1 MRNNNENVMNKK
13 TLFSIAIAV
22 VIVILGFAGY
32 QLIAA
37 KGTAAEAPETET
49 VIVYRGDLS
58 VTMES
63 AGSLAPPTEHKLAF
77 PVAGKVY
84 EMAVVEGQ
92 TVNQGDLLARLEENL
107 QAEAD
112 FQALFSDVG
121 VAQAELALTHAQDSL
136 AHTVDDLAYLIG
148 LDAYYWEKQLAQAE
162 ETLAALNQDPN
173 ATTEQKA
180 SAENQVGV
188 ARGWRDY
195 FRELNI
201 NKLEKEYKVFKT
213 ISMRGH
219 TRRIYLYSIF
229 YKVDTELILVY
240 ANWES
245 AKVALQDAQ
254 AALEIV
260 NSGPSA
266 LQTPLAALGLEMAR
280 LERAR
285 LNVEDTRLTA
295 PMDGMVTMLDYQA
308 GEYAKPGAPVIA
320 VSNLTDL
327 EAEVNVGE
335 TDVSRIQVG
344 MTVLVSVDAF
354 PGQQLSG
361 QVTRIALSANVQSG
375 VVLYP
380 VTVRLDPTEL
390 PLRSGMTVN
399 VSFPLEQRT
408 DTLLVPFRA
417 IETEGGQ
424 AYLTRVTASGFERV
438 AVTMGLITDTQIE
451 ILSGINEGDVVT
463 VYANPVQDTEL
474 MSNPMFGGGQ

>member
-37 KGTAAEAPETET
+37 KGTAAEAPETEAA
-49 VIVYRGDLS
+49 IVYRGDLS
-58 VTMES
+58 VTVES
-63 AGSLAPPTEHKLAF
+63 AGSLAAPTDHKLAF

-92 TVNQGDLLARLEENL
+92 TVNQGELLARLEENI

-112 FQALFSDVG
+112 FLALFSDVG
-121 VAQAELALTHAQDSL
+121 VAQAELALTHAQDLL

-180 SAENQVGV
+180 SAEKQVAVG
-188 ARGWRDY
+188 RGWRDY

-201 NKLEKEYKVFKT
+201 KKLEKEYKVFKT
-213 ISMRGH
+213 IRMKGH
-219 TRRIYLYSIF
+219 SRRIYLYSVY

-254 AALEIV
+254 TALEIV
-260 NSGPSA
+260 KAGPSA
-266 LQTPLAALGLEMAR
+266 LHAPLTALGPEVAR

-285 LNVEDTRLTA
+285 RNLENTRLTA
-295 PMDGMVTMLDYQA
+295 PMDGMVTMFDYQA
-308 GEYAKPGAPVIA
+308 GEYARPGAPVIA

-354 PGQQLSG
+354 PSQQLSG
-361 QVTRIALSANVQSG
+361 QVTRIALSPNGQSG

-417 IETEGGQ
+417 VETERGQ
-424 AYLTRVTASGFERV
+424 AYVTRRTASGTARV

-451 ILSGINEGDVVT
+451 ILSGINEGDIVT

-474 MSNPMFGGGQ
+474 MRNPMFGGGQ

>member
-1 MRNNNENVMNKK
+1 M
-13 TLFSIAIAV
+13 
-22 VIVILGFAGY
+22 
-32 QLIAA
+32 
-37 KGTAAEAPETET
+37 
-49 VIVYRGDLS
+49 
-58 VTMES
+58 
-63 AGSLAPPTEHKLAF
+63 
-77 PVAGKVY
+77 
-84 EMAVVEGQ
+84 
-92 TVNQGDLLARLEENL
+92 NQGELLARLEENL

-121 VAQAELALTHAQDSL
+121 VAQAELALTRAQDSL

-148 LDAYYWEKQLAQAE
+148 LDAYYWEQQLAQAE
-162 ETLAALNQDPN
+162 ETLAALNRDPN

-180 SAENQVGV
+180 SAEKQVGV

-201 NKLEKEYKVFKT
+201 KKLEKEYKVFKT
-213 ISMRGH
+213 IRMKGH
-219 TRRIYLYSIF
+219 TRRIYLYSVY

-254 AALEIV
+254 TALEIV

-285 LNVEDTRLTA
+285 LNVENTRLTA

-308 GEYAKPGAPVIA
+308 GQYAKPGAPVIA

-344 MTVLVSVDAF
+344 MTV
-354 PGQQLSG
+354 
-361 QVTRIALSANVQSG
+361 
-375 VVLYP
+375 
-380 VTVRLDPTEL
+380 
-390 PLRSGMTVN
+390 N
-399 VSFPLEQRT
+399 VSIPLEQRT
-408 DTLLVPFRA
+408 DALLVPFRA

-424 AYLTRVTASGFERV
+424 AYLTRVTASGSERV

-474 MSNPMFGGGQ
+474 MSSPIFGGGQ

>member
-1 MRNNNENVMNKK
+1 MRKW
-13 TLFSIAIAV
+13 TLYIIVAALILGGGGWLILQRQSANSATSSQTAETAV
-22 VIVILGFAGY
+22 V
-32 QLIAA
+32 Q
-37 KGTAAEAPETET
+37 
-49 VIVYRGDLS
+49 RGDLS
-58 VTMES
+58 VMVEA
-63 AGSLAPPTEHKLAF
+63 AGSLVSPAESSLAF
-77 PVAGKVY
+77 PVAGKIHEIFVT
-84 EMAVVEGQ
+84 EGQ
-92 TVNQGDLLARLEENL
+92 TVTKGDLLARLDNNV
-107 QAEAD
+107 QTEAD
-112 FQALFSDVG
+112 FQVLFSDAG
-121 VAQAELALTHAQDSL
+121 IAQAELALLNSQDAL
-136 AHTVDDLAYLIG
+136 TYAIDDLAYLIG

-162 ETLAALNQDPN
+162 EMLAALNQDPN

-180 SAENQVGV
+180 SAENQVEV

-201 NKLEKEYKVFKT
+201 SKLEKEYKVFKT
-213 ISMRGH
+213 IRMKGH
-219 TRRIYLYSIF
+219 TRRIYLYSVY

-254 AALEIV
+254 TALEIV

-285 LNVEDTRLTA
+285 LNLENTRLTA

-308 GEYAKPGAPVIA
+308 GEYVKPGAPVIA

-354 PGQQLSG
+354 PSQQLSG

-399 VSFPLEQRT
+399 VSFPLEQRM

-438 AVTMGLITDTQIE
+438 AVTMGLLTDTQIE